1 MVKIVTIVD
10 ATALKSLNKFSF
22 KKTLPLIIFLS
33 ILIILYGLVKLPDDD
48 GSYALGITLI
58 ACGVLFLPLCLLM
71 IFIGQKNAAKQMPL
85 LSAAPTA
92 TFIFENDK
100 FYIEEVKGDTYRGT
114 TEAVYDYFNKV
125 YETETHYFLYISQTQ
140 CHVLPKK
147 DIVEGSAEELT
158 TLLFRNLGPRKFVL
172 KKGKR

>member
-1 MVKIVTIVD
+1 MVKIVTVLD

-22 KKTLPLIIFLS
+22 KKTLPLIIVLS
-33 ILIILYGLVKLPDDD
+33 VLIIFFGLVKLPDDD
-48 GSYALGITLI
+48 SSYVLGITI
-58 ACGVLFLPLCLLM
+58 ISCGVLFLPLCLLM
-71 IFIGQKNAAKQMPL
+71 VFIGQKNAAKQMPL
-85 LSAAPTA
+85 LSAAPIA
-92 TFIFENDK
+92 TFTFEDDK

>member
-1 MVKIVTIVD
+1 MVKIVTKLD
-10 ATALKSLNKFSF
+10 AEAQKSLNKFTF
-22 KKTLPLIIFLS
+22 KRTLPLILLVS
-33 ILIILYGLVKLPDDD
+33 ALIILFGLIKLPDDY
-48 GSYALGITLI
+48 GSYTVGITLI
-58 ACGVLFLPLCLLM
+58 ACGVLVLPFCLL
-71 IFIGQKNAAKQMPL
+71 IVLRGQKNAVKQMPL
-85 LSAAPTA
+85 LSAEPIC
-92 TFIFENDK
+92 TFTFENDK
-100 FYIEEVKGDTYRGT
+100 FYIEVVKGETYRGT

-125 YETETHYFLYISQTQ
+125 YETETHYYLYISRMQ

>member
-1 MVKIVTIVD
+1 MLVS
-10 ATALKSLNKFSF
+10 A
-22 KKTLPLIIFLS
+22 
-33 ILIILYGLVKLPDDD
+33 LIILFGLIKLPDDY
-48 GSYALGITLI
+48 GSYTVGITLI
-58 ACGVLFLPLCLLM
+58 ACGVLVLPFCLL
-71 IFIGQKNAAKQMPL
+71 IVLRGQKNAVKQMPL
-85 LSAAPTA
+85 LSAEPIC
-92 TFIFENDK
+92 TFTFENDK
-100 FYIEEVKGDTYRGT
+100 FYIEVVKGETYRGT

-125 YETETHYFLYISQTQ
+125 YETETHYYLYISRMQ